1 MSESPSSHGLA
12 AGGWDS
18 APRRAAPGAFAG
30 GGMQPAGAGV
40 PDYGLA
46 SRFPTPAAMPP
57 VDRRVAWYRSPIGLI
72 VLLVVA
78 VLVGGAFLVR
88 PRLDLRVGRAPDVP
102 APTLRWDAVE
112 VPTRLATV
120 TPGFRRVAEGGIS
133 VTVPSSWRAAG
144 PTPQEAVFFEAQWRA
159 LPDDVLPD
167 GPPDDVELVLVGV
180 APNLTSEVNITKAP
194 PQGYDAEAERDAA
207 RARLE
212 KLGVQ
217 NVTSGSTTVA
227 GRPALFLRADRY
239 APNGRIIRI
248 AGYAFSSE
256 AGTYGITFFT
266 YDQTVP
272 PPVAEIIGSIVVD

>member
-1 MSESPSSHGLA
+1 MSEYPSRHGLA

-18 APRRAAPGAFAG
+18 APRRAAPRAFAG
-30 GGMQPAGAGV
+30 GGMQPAGAGI

-46 SRFPTPAAMPP
+46 PRFPTPAAMPA
-57 VDRRVAWYRSPIGLI
+57 VDRRVPWYRSPIGLI

-78 VLVGGAFLVR
+78 ALVGGVFLLR
-88 PRLDLRVGRAPDVP
+88 PRLDLRVGRTPDVP

-112 VPTRLATV
+112 APARLATI
-120 TPGFRRVAEGGIS
+120 TPGFRRVAEAGLS
-133 VTVPSSWRAAG
+133 LTVPSSWEAGG
-144 PTPQEAVFFEAQWRA
+144 PTPQQAAFFEAQLNA

-167 GPPDDVELVLVGV
+167 DAPGDVELVLVGV
-180 APNLTSEVNITKAP
+180 APNLTAEVNVTKAP
-194 PQGYDAEAERDAA
+194 PQGYDAEAEHEAA

-239 APNGRIIRI
+239 VPSGRIIRI

-266 YDQTVP
+266 YDQTAP
-272 PPVAEIIGSIVVD
+272 PPVEEIIGSVVVD